1 MTRPSF
7 SAIVATVAASC
18 VLGAGGYLLGKGP
31 GPGRVPAAV
40 PVQASKQ
47 PRSAAPIVV
56 PPDVTLPRR

>member
-1 MTRPSF
+1 LH
-7 SAIVATVAASC
+7 AIVATVAASC

-31 GPGRVPAAV
+31 GPVKVPAAA
-40 PVQASKQ
+40 PVRAIEQ

>member
-1 MTRPSF
+1 MTRPPLH
-7 SAIVATVAASC
+7 AIVATVAASC

-31 GPGRVPAAV
+31 DPTKLPAAV
-40 PVQASKQ
+40 PVQAIKQ